1 MKKAGRLQLRLDEE
15 LLETVKTIA
24 QSRGLSLSYLVEQ
37 YLRELAR
44 EHQMHVEDDGVK
56 QI

>member
-1 MKKAGRLQLRLDEE
+1 MKKAGRLQLRLDHE
-15 LLETVKTIA
+15 LLEEVKKIA

-37 YLRELAR
+37 YFRELER
-44 EHQMHVEDDGVK
+44 EHRVQVEDDGVK